1 MTLDNLEWA
10 MITVTFVLLTALF
23 FLLIIK
29 PKQYEKI
36 KKKGK
41 GREDLDVGTDQYD
54 EVINDY
60 PTYTRN
66 QK

>member
-10 MITVTFVLLTALF
+10 MITVTFVLLIALF

-41 GREDLDVGTDQYD
+41 GGKDIDVGTDQYD

>member
-10 MITVTFVLLTALF
+10 MISVTFVLLIALF
-23 FLLIIK
+23 FLKIIK

-36 KKKGK
+36 KKGK
-41 GREDLDVGTDQYD
+41 GRKDMDVDTDQYD

-66 QK
+66 KK